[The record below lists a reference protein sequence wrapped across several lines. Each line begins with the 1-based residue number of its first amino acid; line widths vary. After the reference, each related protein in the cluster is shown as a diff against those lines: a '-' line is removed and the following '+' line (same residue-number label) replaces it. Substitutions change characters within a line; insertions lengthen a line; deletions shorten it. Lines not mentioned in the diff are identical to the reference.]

1 MTRGLRTTGMLI
13 LISLCG
19 ATSAAHAIAPGEC
32 SEGGEFIRNAALAR
46 DAGITRQFFVDKMI
60 EDLIVIRAYPPALRW
75 FVQDEF
81 DEKFLSDQVFK
92 VFDEPV
98 EAEEHEAF
106 FISECLQVTDT
117 ALKAR
122 I

>member
-1 MTRGLRTTGMLI
+1 MIRRIRFISMLI
-13 LISLCG
+13 LITTWTAASV
-19 ATSAAHAIAPGEC
+19 AHAISAGEC

-46 DAGITRQFFVDKMI
+46 DAGVTRQFFVDKMI
-60 EDLIVIRAYPPALRW
+60 EDLIAIRAYPPELRW

-81 DEKFLSDQVFK
+81 DEKFLSEQVFK

-98 EAEEHEAF
+98 KAEEHETS
-106 FISECLQVTDT
+106 FISDCLQVTDT
-117 ALKAR
+117 ALKAK